1 MKKAEENV
9 SDNKKNKIAEGS
21 TSEYKKLKEIVSENK
36 NFKKA
41 EENANENK
49 NIKKVEEN
57 ANENK
62 NIKKAEENANK
73 NKNIKKAEENNTENI
88 KKDKSNERKTKN
100 AKALNQNPIAEIALE
115 AKDNLNLNE
124 KKQNKNEK
132 ALLSEEDIEI
142 SHEKLEKI
150 KDEISESKK
159 VSKEKIK
166 NSDLRKKLV
175 RNLVI
180 GILIT
185 IYFLFIDLGINSIP
199 ITVYTLDLKTFAVFI
214 AIISIVI
221 FEKAYKK
228 DANYIA
234 IHGVE
239 MVVVGIETLLLLQLY
254 SVGNE
259 YFNYILLGITLGM
272 LLYYLIKCL
281 IIYIRYKTKGK

>member
-1 MKKAEENV
+1 MKKAEEN
-9 SDNKKNKIAEGS
+9 
-21 TSEYKKLKEIVSENK
+21 T
-36 NFKKA
+36 
-41 EENANENK
+41 NENK
-49 NIKKVEEN
+49 NV
-57 ANENK
+57 
-62 NIKKAEENANK
+62 KKAEENANK

-159 VSKEKIK
+159 VSKEKVK

-272 LLYYLIKCL
+272 LFYYLIKCL